1 MVDVA
6 TPGLERALEQHRAQ
20 LTSHCYR
27 MLGSKF
33 EAEDA
38 VQETMVRA
46 WRASDG
52 FEGRAALRTWL
63 YRIAT
68 NVCIDVQQSRRRRAL
83 PMDLVSACPDDA
95 AVSRR
100 LPEQCWLQPMTDGRT
115 APTDDPAE
123 LVALREAIRDAFVA
137 VIEHLPPRQRAVLVL
152 REVLRWKAIEV
163 AELLDASVAAVNSM
177 LQRARAAFSEADLAA
192 GDSLRLEDHGQ
203 QAQLSRYIDAFERA
217 DVEGLV
223 SLLHEE
229 ATKSTGPGRDN
240 R

>member
-6 TPGLERALEQHRAQ
+6 TPGLERALEQHRVQ
-20 LTSHCYR
+20 LMSHCYR
-27 MLGSKF
+27 MLGSRF

-83 PMDLVSACPDDA
+83 PMDLVSVCPDDA

-100 LPEQCWLQPMTDGRT
+100 LPEHCWLQPMTDGRA

-123 LVALREAIRDAFVA
+123 FVARREAIRDAFVA

-192 GDSLRLEDHGQ
+192 GESLRLEDHGQ
-203 QAQLSRYIDAFERA
+203 QAQLSRYIDAFERV